1 MAKKYTCPP
10 QTASGSGTFSDNLVG
25 LQFTQGGGLTQ
36 GNFEFTNS
44 ITEKTN
50 REFTTGVF
58 SNPINLEGMGI
69 EDGNQAKAIFENN
82 FKVYPNFDLSQITNF
97 TMYGSMVKRISA
109 SIENIINNFPAAI
122 ESLTYG
128 NDFVSGNTAVNI
140 EYNQIADQTK
150 FDLPLSRIKNPFDID
165 FSVNATRNLSLRE
178 VQVSPLRNLTTGTT
192 SYSLYINNVGYSLV
206 RIIPSEYLTQG
217 FLTLYVEGNPF
228 NNQNEVSTNF
238 IIRPNDYEVN
248 KVYNEVF
255 DEVEKF
261 LLNRDISPK
270 YTAVFKV
277 PKMTDDGE
285 YYTDNTRLTWPIL
298 GIWNLDIISG
308 NFNTYLTGLNDISQ
322 NFDEYKTNLVSRF
335 LTTGAFN
342 EFDTTGQKIQKVLQ
356 LYGRN
361 FDEVKKFIDALGY
374 MNSVNY
380 NVGNDIPSQLLKNL
394 AQTLGWDIKMSPIT
408 NDELLGS
415 VFGQKNQEQSPFPG
429 QNTTKTPDE
438 LNYQFYRNI
447 VLNSAYLFKSKGT
460 RKSVEIL
467 MKLIGAPE
475 ALIDFNEYVYLAD
488 QKINMDE
495 FNTQYAS
502 ISGGTYLQELPV
514 YDPTNTF
521 TIFGKTYTGFTTQS
535 IYSDVNINVDEYPID
550 GYGYPKMPIPSD
562 DYYFEMGSGWFE
574 QTPSHRA
581 NEVVDTT
588 NTVFTGQNPTYQTS
602 LKPYVYGQDY
612 LNKYRRL
619 PYTDLGF
626 RLTKMVDNNKSWGT
640 NEINLRKNLDGGYNA
655 KYFVEDDRLVLNV
668 KNVDLFLNPSQGI
681 LYDIW
686 YMSRQYNYPIPNEG
700 LKTDVPQTIRYGVG
714 SLAIEYPSRG
724 GIDWTEINPQPKNNT
739 FFEFAQSFWKNM
751 INVRN
756 RQFVS
761 GGNSGGYPTLTSI
774 FWRYLE
780 SENLV
785 GIQNNNFNYQNMMEY
800 IDGMGGYWVRLV
812 EQMFPTST
820 LWNTGVKYE
829 NNVFHRQ
836 KFVWRRQVGC
846 QVVPVPCTPCELV
859 GSIYTYDCPIQSV
872 QCSVFPWDKV
882 PSVNSFGGMLGYTLT
897 QYLTSEGKSL
907 SEYNLNALNTK
918 WYVDIRIDGVNV
930 VLNEFFTGIGF
941 SNPSLSSPNNND
953 WKIALMNSLD
963 TLENYGYDYYL
974 TEEDNVIIY
983 NTICSMDDSG
993 IDISI
998 NVGINFEILCS

>member
-1 MAKKYTCPP
+1 MAKKYTYPP

-25 LQFTQGGGLTQ
+25 LQLVNGGGLTQ
-36 GNFEFTNS
+36 GNFEFSSS
-44 ITEKTN
+44 ITEKSN
-50 REFTTGVF
+50 RDFTTGVF
-58 SNPINLEGMGI
+58 SNPINLDGLGI
-69 EDGNQAKAIFENN
+69 DDLNQSKAIFENN

-128 NDFVSGNTAVNI
+128 NDYVSGNTAVNI

-150 FDLPLSRIKNPFDID
+150 LDLPLSRIKNPFDID

-178 VQVSPLRNLTTGTT
+178 IQVSPLRNLTTGTT
-192 SYSLYINNVGYSLV
+192 SYSIYINDVGYSLV

-217 FLTLYVEGNPF
+217 YLTIYVEGNPF
-228 NNQNEVSTNF
+228 NNESVSTSNF

-248 KVYNEVF
+248 KIYNEVF

-261 LLNRDISPK
+261 LLNRNISPK
-270 YTAVFKV
+270 YTAVFNI
-277 PKMTDDGE
+277 PMMSDDGE
-285 YYTDNTRLTWPIL
+285 YYNENRKLTWPLL
-298 GIWNLDIISG
+298 GLWNLDIISP
-308 NFNTYLTGLNDISQ
+308 NFNNYLTKLNDISQ
-322 NFDEYKTNLVSRF
+322 NFDEYKTDLVSRF

-342 EFDTTGQKIQKVLQ
+342 EFDTSGQKVQKVLQ

-361 FDEVKKFIDALGY
+361 FDQVKKFIDALAY

-408 NDELLGS
+408 NDELLSS
-415 VFGQKNQEQSPFPG
+415 VFGQKNEGKSAFAG
-429 QNTTKTPDE
+429 QNTNKTPDE

-460 RKSVEIL
+460 RKAVEML
-467 MKLIGAPE
+467 MKLVGAPE
-475 ALIDFNEYVYLAD
+475 ALVDFNEYVYVAD
-488 QKINMDE
+488 HKIDME
-495 FNTQYAS
+495 KFNVQYAS

-514 YDPTNTF
+514 YDPTYTF
-521 TIFGKTYTGFTTQS
+521 NIFGQTYTGFTTES
-535 IYSDVNINVDEYPID
+535 IYSDVNISIDEYPID
-550 GYGYPKMPIPSD
+550 EFGYPKMPTPSD
-562 DYYFEMGSGWFE
+562 DYFFEMGSGWFE

-581 NEVVDTT
+581 NEQVDLT
-588 NTVFTGQNPTYQTS
+588 NSVFTGQNQSYQTS

-612 LNKYRRL
+612 LNRYRSL

-626 RLTKMVDNNKSWGT
+626 RLTKMVDNNKSWGV
-640 NEINLRKNLDGGYNA
+640 EEVNLRKNIDAGYNA

-668 KNVDLFLNPSQGI
+668 KNIDLFLNPGQGI

-686 YMSRQYNYPIPNEG
+686 DMSRQYNYPIPNEG
-700 LKTDVPQTIRYGVG
+700 LKGDGIDT
-714 SLAIEYPSRG
+714 IEYPSRG
-724 GIDWTEINPQPKNNT
+724 GIDWTEINPQPKVNT

-751 INVRN
+751 INVRS

-761 GGNSGGYPTLTSI
+761 GGNTGGYPTLTSI
-774 FWRYLE
+774 FWKYLE

-812 EQMFPTST
+812 EQMFPAST

-829 NNVFHRQ
+829 NIIFHRQ
-836 KFVWRRQVGC
+836 KFVWRRQEGC
-846 QVVPVPCTPCELV
+846 QIVPVPCPPCELTS
-859 GSIYTYDCPIQSV
+859 SIYVYDCPIQSV
-872 QCSVFPWDKV
+872 ECSVFPWDNV
-882 PSVNSFGGMLGYTLT
+882 PSVNSFGGMLGYVLT

-907 SEYNLNALNTK
+907 IEFNLNALTTK
-918 WYVDIRIDGVNV
+918 WYVDIRVDGVNV
-930 VLNEFFTGIGF
+930 VLDEFFSGVGF
-941 SNPSLSSPNNND
+941 SNPSLSSPSNND

-963 TLENYGYDYYL
+963 SLENYGYDYYL
-974 TEEDNVIIY
+974 TEDDKVSIY

-993 IDISI
+993 MDISI

>member
-25 LQFTQGGGLTQ
+25 FQLVQGGGLTQ

-69 EDGNQAKAIFENN
+69 DDVSQTKAIFENN

-97 TMYGSMVKRISA
+97 TLYGSMVKRISA

-122 ESLTYG
+122 ESLIYG

-178 VQVSPLRNLTTGTT
+178 IQVSPLRNLTTGTT
-192 SYSLYINNVGYSLV
+192 SYSLYIENEGYSLV
-206 RIIPSEYLTQG
+206 RIIPSEFLTQG
-217 FLTLYVEGNPF
+217 YLTVYVEGNPF
-228 NNQNEVSTNF
+228 NNQNEVSINF
-238 IIRPNDYEVN
+238 VIRPNDYEVN
-248 KVYNEVF
+248 KIYNEVF

-261 LLNRDISPK
+261 LLNRNISPK
-270 YTAVFKV
+270 YTAVFSI

-285 YYTDNTRLTWPIL
+285 YYTENTKLTWPLL
-298 GIWNLDIISG
+298 GIWNLDIISPT
-308 NFNTYLTGLNDISQ
+308 FTKYLSDLNDISQ

-342 EFDTTGQKIQKVLQ
+342 EFDTTGQKVQKVLQ

-361 FDEVKKFIDALGY
+361 FDQVKKFIDALAY

-394 AQTLGWDIKMSPIT
+394 AQTLGWDIKMSPIS
-408 NDELLGS
+408 NDELLSS
-415 VFGQKNQEQSPFPG
+415 VFGQKNQEKSPFPG

-475 ALIDFNEYVYLAD
+475 ALVEFNEHVYLAD

-495 FNTQYAS
+495 FNTQFAS

-514 YDPTNTF
+514 YDPTYTF
-521 TIFGKTYTGFTTQS
+521 NIFGQTYTGFTTQS
-535 IYSDVNINVDEYPID
+535 IYSDVNISIDEYPID
-550 GYGYPKMPIPSD
+550 NEGYPQMPTPSD
-562 DYYFEMGSGWFE
+562 DYFFEMGSGWFE
-574 QTPSHRA
+574 QTPAHRA
-581 NEVVDTT
+581 NEMVDLT

-612 LNKYRRL
+612 LNRYRSL

-626 RLTKMVDNNKSWGT
+626 RLTKIVDNNKSWGID
-640 NEINLRKNLDGGYNA
+640 EVNLRKNIDANYNA
-655 KYFVEDDRLVLNV
+655 KYFVDDERLVLNV
-668 KNVDLFLNPSQGI
+668 KNIDLFLNPSQGI

-686 YMSRQYNYPIPNEG
+686 YMSREYNYPIPNDG
-700 LKTDVPQTIRYGVG
+700 LKNDVPQTIRYGNG
-714 SLAIEYPSRG
+714 PFTIEYPSRG
-724 GIDWTEINPQPKNNT
+724 GVDWTEINPQPKNNT
-739 FFEFAQSFWKNM
+739 FFEFAQSFWRNM

-756 RQFVS
+756 RQFIS
-761 GGNSGGYPTLTSI
+761 GGNSGSYPTLTSI

-800 IDGMGGYWVRLV
+800 IDGMGTYWVRLV
-812 EQMFPTST
+812 EQMFPAST

-829 NNVFHRQ
+829 NTIFHRQ

-846 QVVPVPCTPCELV
+846 QVVPVPCPPCELTT
-859 GSIYTYDCPIQSV
+859 SIYIYDCPIQSIE
-872 QCSVFPWDKV
+872 CSIYPWDNV
-882 PSVNSFGGMLGYTLT
+882 PSVNTFGGILGYTLT
-897 QYLTSEGKSL
+897 QYLTSQGKSL
-907 SEYNLNALNTK
+907 IEYNLNALTTK
-918 WYVDIRIDGVNV
+918 WYVDITIDNVNV
-930 VLNEFFTGIGF
+930 VLDKFFTGVGF
-941 SNPSLSSPNNND
+941 SNPSLSSPSEND

-974 TEEDNVIIY
+974 TEDDNVIIY
-983 NTICSMDDSG
+983 NTICSMDDTG
-993 IDISI
+993 INVSI

>member
-25 LQFTQGGGLTQ
+25 FQLVQGGGLTQ

-50 REFTTGVF
+50 RDFTTGVF
-58 SNPINLEGMGI
+58 SNPINLEGLGI
-69 EDGNQAKAIFENN
+69 DDTNQAKAIFENN

-192 SYSLYINNVGYSLV
+192 SYSLYIDDDGYSLV

-217 FLTLYVEGNPF
+217 YLTVYVEGNPF
-228 NNQNEVSTNF
+228 NNQNVVSSNF
-238 IIRPNDYEVN
+238 IIRPNDFQVN
-248 KVYNEVF
+248 KVYSEVF

-261 LLNRDISPK
+261 LLNRNISPM
-270 YTAVFKV
+270 YTAVFTV
-277 PKMTDDGE
+277 PMMADNGD
-285 YYTDNTRLTWPIL
+285 YYNENKKLTWPLL
-298 GIWNLDIISG
+298 GLWNLDIISPT
-308 NFNTYLTGLNDISQ
+308 FNNYLTELNEISQ
-322 NFDEYKTNLVSRF
+322 NFDGYKTDLISRF

-342 EFDTTGQKIQKVLQ
+342 EFDTTGQKVQKVLQ

-361 FDEVKKFIDALGY
+361 FDQVKKFIDALAY

-408 NDELLGS
+408 NDELLSS
-415 VFGQKNQEQSPFPG
+415 VFGQKNGEKSQFLGE
-429 QNTTKTPDE
+429 NTTKTPDE
-438 LNYQFYRNI
+438 LNHQFYRNI

-475 ALIDFNEYVYLAD
+475 ALVDFNEYVYLAD
-488 QKINMDE
+488 NKIDMNQ
-495 FNTQYAS
+495 FNVQFAS

-514 YDPTNTF
+514 YDPTYTF
-521 TIFGKTYTGFTTQS
+521 NIFGQTFSGYTTQS
-535 IYSDVNINVDEYPID
+535 IYSDVNISVDEYPID
-550 GYGYPKMPIPSD
+550 EYGYPKMPTPSD
-562 DYYFEMGSGWFE
+562 DYFFEMGSGWFE

-581 NEVVDTT
+581 NEQIDIT
-588 NTVFTGQNPTYQTS
+588 NSVFTGQNPSYQTT
-602 LKPYVYGQDY
+602 LKPYVYGEDY
-612 LNKYRRL
+612 LNRYRSL

-626 RLTKMVDNNKSWGT
+626 RLTKMVDNNKSWGVD
-640 NEINLRKNLDGGYNA
+640 EVNLRKNIDAGYNA

-668 KNVDLFLNPSQGI
+668 KNIDLFLNPGQGI

-686 YMSRQYNYPIPNEG
+686 HMSREYNYPIPNEG
-700 LKTDVPQTIRYGVG
+700 LKNDIPQTIRYGSG
-714 SLAIEYPSRG
+714 PFTIEYPSRG
-724 GIDWTEINPQPKNNT
+724 GIDWTEINPQPKVNT
-739 FFEFAQSFWKNM
+739 FFEFAQSFWKNT

-761 GGNSGGYPTLTSI
+761 GGNTGGYPTLSSI

-800 IDGMGGYWVRLV
+800 IDGMGDYWVRLV
-812 EQMFPTST
+812 EQMFPAST
-820 LWNTGVKYE
+820 LWNTGVRYE
-829 NNVFHRQ
+829 NTLFHRQ
-836 KFVWRRQVGC
+836 KFVWRRQEGC
-846 QVVPVPCTPCELV
+846 QIVPVACPPCELTA
-859 GSIYTYDCPIQSV
+859 SIYTYDCPIQAV
-872 QCSVFPWDKV
+872 ECSVFPWDNI
-882 PSVNSFGGMLGYTLT
+882 PSVNSFGGMLGYVLT
-897 QYLTSEGKSL
+897 QYLISEGRSMI
-907 SEYNLNALNTK
+907 EFNLNALTTK
-918 WYVDIRIDGVNV
+918 WYVDIRIDNVNV
-930 VLNEFFTGIGF
+930 VLDEFFNGVGF
-941 SNPSLSSPNNND
+941 SNPSLSSPSEND

-963 TLENYGYDYYL
+963 SLENYGYDYYL
-974 TEEDNVIIY
+974 TEDDKVNIY

-993 IDISI
+993 MGISI

>member
-10 QTASGSGTFSDNLVG
+10 QTASGGGTFSDNLVG
-25 LQFTQGGGLTQ
+25 FQLVQGGGLTQ

-58 SNPINLEGMGI
+58 SNPINLEDMGM
-69 EDGNQAKAIFENN
+69 DDVNQGKAIFENN
-82 FKVYPNFDLSQITNF
+82 YKVYPNFDLSQITNF
-97 TMYGSMVKRISA
+97 TLYGSMVKRISS

-128 NDFVSGNTAVNI
+128 NDFVSGNTAINI
-140 EYNQIADQTK
+140 EYNEIADQTK

-165 FSVNATRNLSLRE
+165 FSVNASRNLSLRE
-178 VQVSPLRNLTTGTT
+178 IQVSPLRNLTTGTT
-192 SYSLYINNVGYSLV
+192 SYSLYIDNMGYSLV

-217 FLTLYVEGNPF
+217 YLTIYVTGNPF
-228 NNQNEVSTNF
+228 NDQNTTSANF

-270 YTAVFKV
+270 YTAVFSI
-277 PKMTDDGE
+277 PKMNDNGD
-285 YYTDNTRLTWPIL
+285 YYTENTQLTWPIL
-298 GIWNLDIISG
+298 GLWNLDIISST
-308 NFNTYLTGLNDISQ
+308 FNTYLTELNSISQ

-342 EFDTTGQKIQKVLQ
+342 EFDTTGQKVQKVLQ

-361 FDEVKKFIDALGY
+361 FDQVKKFIDALAY

-408 NDELLGS
+408 NDELLSS
-415 VFGQKNQEQSPFPG
+415 VFGQKNQEKSVFPG

-475 ALIDFNEYVYLAD
+475 ALVDFNEHVYLAD

-495 FNTQYAS
+495 FNTQFAS

-514 YDPTNTF
+514 YDPNYTF
-521 TIFGKTYTGFTTQS
+521 KIFGQTYTGFTTQS
-535 IYSDVNINVDEYPID
+535 IYSDVNISIDEYPMD
-550 GYGYPKMPIPSD
+550 EYGYPQMPTASD
-562 DYYFEMGSGWFE
+562 DYFFEMGSGWFE

-581 NEVVDTT
+581 NEMVDLT
-588 NTVFTGQNPTYQTS
+588 NTVFTGQNPTYQTT
-602 LKPYVYGQDY
+602 LKPYVYGEDY
-612 LNKYRRL
+612 LNKYRSL

-626 RLTKMVDNNKSWGT
+626 RLTKMVDNNKSWGVG
-640 NEINLRKNLDGGYNA
+640 EVNLRKNIDAGYNA

-668 KNVDLFLNPSQGI
+668 KNIDLFLNPSQGI

-686 YMSRQYNYPIPNEG
+686 HMSRQYNYPIPNDG
-700 LKTDVPQTIRYGVG
+700 LKGNDPQTIRYGNG
-714 SLAIEYPSRG
+714 PFTIEYPSRG
-724 GIDWTEINPQPKNNT
+724 GVDWTEINPQPKNNT

-751 INVRN
+751 INVRS
-756 RQFVS
+756 RQFIS
-761 GGNSGGYPTLTSI
+761 GGNSGSYPTLISI
-774 FWRYLE
+774 FWKYVE

-800 IDGMGGYWVRLV
+800 IDGMGTYWVRLV
-812 EQMFPTST
+812 EQMFPAST
-820 LWNTGVKYE
+820 LWNTGVRYE
-829 NNVFHRQ
+829 NTVFHRQ
-836 KFVWRRQVGC
+836 KFAWRRQGGC
-846 QVVPVPCTPCELV
+846 QIVPVQCLPCELTAN
-859 GSIYTYDCPIQSV
+859 IYTYDCPIQDV
-872 QCSVFPWDKV
+872 ECPVFPWDNV
-882 PSVNSFGGMLGYTLT
+882 PSVNNFGGMLGYTLT
-897 QYLTSEGKSL
+897 QYLTSQGKTL
-907 SEYNLNALNTK
+907 SDYNLNALVTK
-918 WYVDIRIDGVNV
+918 WFVDIRIDGVNV
-930 VLNEFFTGIGF
+930 VTDEFFTGIGYG
-941 SNPSLSSPNNND
+941 NPSLSSPTNND

-963 TLENYGYDYYL
+963 TLEIYGYDYYL
-974 TEEDNVIIY
+974 TEGDNVNIY
-983 NTICSMDDSG
+983 NTICSMDDTG
-993 IDISI
+993 VNISI